1 MGSSPPPTSG
11 LPFVGPT
18 FMPPPPPLGA
28 SIPIP
33 QNKPPLAVLLK
44 NGGKYPPEFQAQ
56 LQKPNST
63 ILSQIRG
70 RIVELCDDNTV
81 IKSGSDIQTD
91 EINALRVARE
101 LQLPVPEVYEAH
113 PLPIMGASI
122 HMSYIPG
129 ETLEVAWP
137 TMSPDQ
143 KQGIA
148 LQLRAIVDKMRSLSS
163 DDNAFRSCGGGM
175 IRDMRSYTTY
185 AGGPFLD
192 EQSFNDF
199 VMDIAKSTPKVIR
212 EGLRARLRCDHRV
225 VLTHGDLTPRNII
238 VQDNKITGLIDWEI
252 AGWFPEY
259 WEYVKF
265 FHRPCIHKDWFDYAL
280 DIFSEPYIEDLINY
294 EGIHRWLRP

>member
-11 LPFVGPT
+11 FPFVGPT
-18 FMPPPPPLGA
+18 FMPPPPPPGV

-44 NGGKYPPEFQAQ
+44 SGGKYPPEFQAQ

-81 IKSGSDIQTD
+81 IKSGSDIQID

-113 PLPIMGASI
+113 PLPTMGASI

-148 LQLRAIVDKMRSLSS
+148 LQLRAIVDKMGSLPS

-185 AGGPFLD
+185 SGGPFLD
-192 EQSFNDF
+192 EP
-199 VMDIAKSTPKVIR
+199 I
-212 EGLRARLRCDHRV
+212 LRKPPSNFPVYKPSNL
-225 VLTHGDLTPRNII
+225 II
-238 VQDNKITGLIDWEI
+238 LHN
-252 AGWFPEY
+252 
-259 WEYVKF
+259 YVT
-265 FHRPCIHKDWFDYAL
+265 R
-280 DIFSEPYIEDLINY
+280 
-294 EGIHRWLRP
+294 